1 MPLTEGGAR
10 SDSWGWMEDR
20 PLTDVPNPAPDSA
33 PPPPASVLLAVYRT
47 CEALPV
53 VGGLFTRGRHEA
65 QAVLSLIVAAVLDD
79 LDLTA
84 IVRDRLHAEAIEAV
98 IARIDLIGLANEVI
112 DGVNLPAIIRESTS
126 SVTAEVMTDV
136 RTQGERADDAV
147 SGFVDRVLG
156 RRQGLRDRTR

>member
-1 MPLTEGGAR
+1 M
-10 SDSWGWMEDR
+10 
-20 PLTDVPNPAPDSA
+20 
-33 PPPPASVLLAVYRT
+33 
-47 CEALPV
+47 
-53 VGGLFTRGRHEA
+53 VGGLFTRGRREA

-84 IVRDRLHAEAIEAV
+84 IVRDRLHADAIEAV

-112 DGVNLPAIIRESTS
+112 DGVDLPAIIRESTS

-156 RRQGLRDRTR
+156 RGQGLRDRTR

>member
-1 MPLTEGGAR
+1 
-10 SDSWGWMEDR
+10 
-20 PLTDVPNPAPDSA
+20 
-33 PPPPASVLLAVYRT
+33 
-47 CEALPV
+47 

-84 IVRDRLHAEAIEAV
+84 IVRDRLHADAIEAV

-112 DGVNLPAIIRESTS
+112 DGVDLPAIIRESTS

-136 RTQGERADDAV
+136 RSQGERADDAV

-156 RRQGLRDRTR
+156 RRQGIRDRTR

>member
-1 MPLTEGGAR
+1 MPDA
-10 SDSWGWMEDR
+10 
-20 PLTDVPNPAPDSA
+20 VPPS
-33 PPPPASVLLAVYRT
+33 SLLVDAYRT
-47 CEALPV
+47 CEALPL

-65 QAVLSLIVAAVLDD
+65 QAVLSLIVAAVIDE

-84 IVRDRLHAEAIEAV
+84 IVRDRLQAEAIEAV
-98 IARIDLIGLANEVI
+98 IARIDLVGLANEVI
-112 DGVNLPAIIRESTS
+112 DGVDLPAIIRESTS

-156 RRQGLRDRTR
+156 RRQGYRDRPR

>member
-1 MPLTEGGAR
+1 LTE
-10 SDSWGWMEDR
+10 
-20 PLTDVPNPAPDSA
+20 VPNPAPDPV
-33 PPPPASVLLAVYRT
+33 PPPPSSLLLGAYRT

-53 VGGLFTRGRHEA
+53 VGGLFTRGRREA

-84 IVRDRLHAEAIEAV
+84 IVRDRLHADAIEAV

-112 DGVNLPAIIRESTS
+112 DGVDLPAIIRESTS

-156 RRQGLRDRTR
+156 RGQGLRDRTR